1 MQLKLKNEK
10 PKAAANNRRAALGFK
25 LCLTFCVFTV
35 EALDATF
42 GVEKLHFAGEERM
55 ANVADFNLELAGKT
69 AGLKLVSASADNFE
83 FYVFRVNVFFHSVP
97 RIDRQSGFEK
107 AKTKSLSRSCS

>member
-1 MQLKLKNEK
+1 MKNPK
-10 PKAAANNRRAALGFK
+10 PPRNCRRALGFK

-42 GVEKLHFAGEERM
+42 SVEELHFAGKKGM
-55 ANVADFNLELAGKT
+55 ANVADFNLKSVGKT
-69 AGLKLVSASADNFE
+69 AGHELVSACADDFE

-97 RIDRQSGFEK
+97 RIDRRWAFEK